1 MPPRLPRACLALFLA
16 LILCAAI
23 PACGVRK
30 FTSGEIQPPKISFQ
44 GIAFGRPTREGWPLA
59 VMLLLTNP
67 NDQAL
72 DLKGYDYELWL
83 EGKSVAQ
90 GASDAPVNLPP
101 RGQTVAQ
108 VPIMVNLPAVLGLL
122 PLLLRPEPP
131 PLHYQVAGGFRLS
144 EVMAGLVRIPFRF
157 QGQVTPKEGLDALRP
172 HLRRERQA
180 SPGIP

>member
-1 MPPRLPRACLALFLA
+1 MYLRVRRSCLVIFLVLLLLPAM
-16 LILCAAI
+16 

-30 FTSGEIQPPKISFQ
+30 FTSGEIQPPKVHFQ
-44 GIAFGRPTREGWPLA
+44 GIAFARPNRGGWPLA
-59 VMLLLTNP
+59 VTLLLSNP

-83 EGKSVAQ
+83 EGKRVAQ
-90 GASDAPVNLPP
+90 GASDAPVSLPA

-108 VPIMVNLPAVLGLL
+108 VPILVKLPAVLGLL
-122 PLLLRPEPP
+122 PVLLRPEPP

-144 EVMAGLVRIPFRF
+144 EVLGGLIRIPFRF

-172 HLRRERQA
+172 FLR
-180 SPGIP
+180 